1 MLGDFYFITMFVA
14 IINDC
19 RDQNAFGRQ
28 ATRAMAL
35 FNSPVTTIGIEQDE
49 LEASGNLVDALDASE
64 GEEGVILVNVAPR
77 HGRGKKWPNGT
88 PFGYFTLKKTLV
100 VASVDGLTLS
110 LVKKLGLLREFS
122 LFDLPTV
129 TKLLV
134 DSGDLTENEKNLIV
148 HTQFRSF
155 DFLPRVANW
164 LKEGKDL
171 PSTNYSLD
179 NIPEIPKAIWLIDNF
194 GNCKTTIIPEE
205 VNFEVGKTIKTLIGE
220 LTCYNRLKDVPD
232 DEGGLI
238 IGSSGYS
245 DKRFLEIVRQGKNAA
260 KHFNLSVGTSLF

>member
-1 MLGDFYFITMFVA
+1 MFVT

-35 FNSPVTTIGIEQDE
+35 FNSPVTTVGIEQDE
-49 LEASGNLVDALDASE
+49 LEASGNLVDMLDASE

-100 VASVDGLTLS
+100 VASVDGVTLS
-110 LVKKLGLLREFS
+110 LVKKLGLLKEFN
-122 LFDLPTV
+122 LFDIPTV
-129 TKLLV
+129 TSTLV
-134 DSGDLTENEKNLIV
+134 ESGDLTNDEKNHIV
-148 HTQFRSF
+148 HTQFRSY

-171 PSTNYSLD
+171 PSTDYPLE
-179 NIPEIPKAIWLIDNF
+179 NIPDVPKAVWFVDNF
-194 GNCKTTIIPEE
+194 GNCKTTLFADDIL
-205 VNFEVGKTIKTLIGE
+205 FSAGKRITTAVGE
-220 LTCYNRLKDVPD
+220 LTCYNRLKDVPNG
-232 DEGGLI
+232 ESGLI
-238 IGSSGYS
+238 IGSSGYGEN
-245 DKRFLEIVRQGKNAA
+245 RFLEVVSQGQSAA
-260 KHFNLSVGTSLF
+260 KHFELKVGSPLF